1 MTVNVFCVEEQLGPG
16 RGVIGLMRGKKEA
29 AAGRQF
35 EWFWNRNLLLL
46 LLQGSFV
53 CLFSLSSV
61 EGKRRRRNCFNRFRD
76 KKRRRR
82 ERGRRMITAKPIQS
96 AHHYTLNDCERDSNK
111 HGGGI
116 GGSSGVSAH
125 CSSVRRGQGLRPA
138 GNGRNKPR
146 DG

>member
-35 EWFWNRNLLLL
+35 EWFWNRNL